1 MQRRTF
7 MVLGGAAVGWPLI
20 APAQQK
26 PMPVIGVLGLTT
38 PTIDVVAAN
47 LSALREGLREAGY
60 TEGQNLRIEYRWAE
74 RDPERLPG
82 LAADLVRQKVDVIVT
97 EGGDAT
103 TQAAKNATP
112 TIPIVFHGGDP
123 VERVRDRKHRD
134 VGDRPVVDRDRE
146 DLGLEPPAFARRAR
160 PRDHVLLELGLDVR
174 APHATMNLPPA
185 DGQRVQVQVVDAVTP
200 SETDAAFASLV
211 QMRVDGIIVFTL
223 NRLRI
228 AEAALRAGIPAIA
241 LYRDFTAA
249 GGLICYGPSMTDAYR
264 LKGQYTGR
272 ILKGEKPADL
282 PVQQPTKFDLVINL
296 KTAKAL
302 RLTVPQWLLQRADE
316 VIE

>member
-1 MQRRTF
+1 MNRRALLSLIGVGVF
-7 MVLGGAAVGWPLI
+7 MRSALAAR
-20 APAQQK
+20 AQQK
-26 PMPVIGVLGLTT
+26 VMAVIGVLGLTG
-38 PTIDVVAAN
+38 PTIGTVPAN
-47 LSALREGLREAGY
+47 LAALREGLRQIGY

-82 LAADLVRQKVDVIVT
+82 LAADLVRQNVDVIVT
-97 EGGDAT
+97 EGGDSAT
-103 TQAAKNATP
+103 LAAKNATS

-123 VERVRDRKHRD
+123 VERGWV
-134 VGDRPVVDRDRE
+134 
-146 DLGLEPPAFARRAR
+146 ANFAR
-160 PRDHVLLELGLDVR
+160 PGGNLTGVNLMGGEVLPKLLELLLEVVPQAKLIGLIRD
-174 APHATMNLPPA
+174 PHATMNLPPA
-185 DGQRVQVQVVDAVTP
+185 LGQRVQVRVVDAVTP
-200 SETDAAFASLV
+200 SEADAAFASLV
-211 QMRVDGIIVFTL
+211 QMRVDGIVVFTL

-302 RLTVPQWLLQRADE
+302 QLTIPQSLLQRADE

>member
-60 TEGQNLRIEYRWAE
+60 TEGQNLRIEYPGPNAIRNDC
-74 RDPERLPG
+74 RG

-123 VERVRDRKHRD
+123 VERGWV
-134 VGDRPVVDRDRE
+134 
-146 DLGLEPPAFARRAR
+146 ASFAR
-160 PRDHVLLELGLDVR
+160 PGGNLTGVNLMGGEVLPKLLELLLEPQANLIGLIRD
-174 APHATMNLPPA
+174 PHATMNLPSA
-185 DGQRVQVQVVDAVTP
+185 GGQRVQVQVVDAVSP

-211 QMRVDGIIVFTL
+211 QMRVDGIVVFTL

-241 LYRDFTAA
+241 LYRDFTTA

>member
-47 LSALREGLREAGY
+47 LSALRAGLREAGY

-112 TIPIVFHGGDP
+112 TIPIVFHGGDS
-123 VERVRDRKHRD
+123 VERGWV
-134 VGDRPVVDRDRE
+134 
-146 DLGLEPPAFARRAR
+146 ASFAR
-160 PRDHVLLELGLDVR
+160 PGGNLTGVNLMGGEVLPKLLELLLELVPQAHLIGLIR
-174 APHATMNLPPA
+174 APHATMNLPSA
-185 DGQRVQVQVVDAVTP
+185 GGQRVQVQVVDAVTP

-211 QMRVDGIIVFTL
+211 QMRVDGIVVFTL

>member
-7 MVLGGAAVGWPLI
+7 MALVAVAAGCPLVTT
-20 APAQQK
+20 AQQK
-26 PMPVIGVLGLTT
+26 PIPVIGILGLTNPLIGT
-38 PTIDVVAAN
+38 VSAN
-47 LSALREGLREAGY
+47 LAALREGLRETGY
-60 TEGQNLRIEYRWAE
+60 IDGQNLRIEYRWAE
-74 RDPERLPG
+74 RDPERLPA
-82 LAADLVRQKVDVIVT
+82 LAADLVRQNVDVIVT
-97 EGGDAT
+97 EGGDSAT
-103 TQAAKNATP
+103 LAAKNATS

-123 VERVRDRKHRD
+123 VANGWV
-134 VGDRPVVDRDRE
+134 
-146 DLGLEPPAFARRAR
+146 ASFAR
-160 PRDHVLLELGLDVR
+160 PGGNLTGVNLMGGELVPKLLELLLELVPQANRVGLIRD
-174 APHATMNLPPA
+174 PHATMNLPPA
-185 DGQRVQVQVVDAVTP
+185 GGQRVQVQIVDAVTP

-211 QMRVDGIIVFTL
+211 QMRVDGIVVFTL

-228 AEAALRAGIPAIA
+228 AEAALREGIPAIA

-272 ILKGEKPADL
+272 ILKGESPAGL
-282 PVQQPTKFDLVINL
+282 PIVQPTKLEMTINL

-302 RLTVPQWLLQRADE
+302 GITVPHSLLQRADE